1 MNYIYNEK
9 HRILNL
15 INIILAAGSSTRMS
29 QNKQLL
35 NYNNKSFVRDIAEKS
50 NALNPHKT
58 ICVLGPIIDP
68 IKNELQDLDVDY
80 VINDRHLQ
88 GMSSSITSALNT
100 IPNLNFYDAVL
111 IMLCDQPR
119 IPTEHYHDIINEATN
134 IDHLIVSSAYENNF
148 GVPAL
153 FKRELFSELLS
164 LNSITGAKSIIVK
177 YRDKTSFIQCDA
189 AAQDIDTDEDY
200 EKLLEL

>member
-1 MNYIYNEK
+1 
-9 HRILNL
+9 
-15 INIILAAGSSTRMS
+15 MS

-35 NYNNKSFVRDIAEKS
+35 KYNNKSFVRDIAEKS

-68 IKNELQDLDVDY
+68 IKNELQNLDIDY

-88 GMSSSITSALNT
+88 GMSSSITSALNA
-100 IPNLNFYDAVL
+100 IPNLNSYDAVL

-119 IPTEHYHDIINEATN
+119 IPTEHYHTIIREATK
-134 IDHLIVSSAYENNF
+134 IDHLIISSAYQDNF

-153 FKRELFSELLS
+153 FKRELFIELLS
-164 LNSITGAKSIIVK
+164 LNSITGAKSIIK
-177 YRDKTSFIQCDA
+177 KHRDKTSFVKCDA

-200 EKLLEL
+200 KKLLKF

>member
-1 MNYIYNEK
+1 
-9 HRILNL
+9 
-15 INIILAAGSSTRMS
+15 
-29 QNKQLL
+29 
-35 NYNNKSFVRDIAEKS
+35 
-50 NALNPHKT
+50 
-58 ICVLGPIIDP
+58 
-68 IKNELQDLDVDY
+68 
-80 VINDRHLQ
+80 
-88 GMSSSITSALNT
+88 
-100 IPNLNFYDAVL
+100 
-111 IMLCDQPR
+111 MLCDQPR